1 MKNLKNISVVAT
13 CVVLLAACASEN
25 SVGNY
30 AIGDDSAAIKA
41 GRNRAEA
48 RISRAELAQ
57 HRRQRQNVSEELA
70 LEREKRANKNDALRQ
85 GMGTAAG
92 GLMLL
97 NGVVGTVGVL
107 KSVF

>member
-1 MKNLKNISVVAT
+1 MKNLKNISVVAV
-13 CVVLLAACASEN
+13 CAVLLAACASEN
-25 SVGNY
+25 SVANY
-30 AIGDDSAAIKA
+30 AIGDDSAVIKA

-57 HRRQRQNVSEELA
+57 HRRQRKNVSEELA
-70 LEREKRANKNDALRQ
+70 LEREKRANKHDAIRQ

-97 NGVVGTVGVL
+97 NGVVSTVGVM

>member
-1 MKNLKNISVVAT
+1 MKNLKNISIVAT
-13 CVVLLAACASEN
+13 CAVLLAACASEN

-48 RISRAELAQ
+48 QISRAELAQ

>member
-1 MKNLKNISVVAT
+1 MKNLKNISVVTMCA
-13 CVVLLAACASEN
+13 VLAAACASEN

>member
-1 MKNLKNISVVAT
+1 MKNLKNISVVAMCT
-13 CVVLLAACASEN
+13 VLLVACASEN

-48 RISRAELAQ
+48 QVSRAELAQ

>member
-1 MKNLKNISVVAT
+1 MKNLKNIPVVAM
-13 CVVLLAACASEN
+13 CAVLLAACASEN

-70 LEREKRANKNDALRQ
+70 VEREKRANKNDALRQ

>member
-1 MKNLKNISVVAT
+1 MKNLKNIPVVAM
-13 CVVLLAACASEN
+13 CAVLLAACASEN

>member
-1 MKNLKNISVVAT
+1 MKNLKNIPVAAM
-13 CVVLLAACASEN
+13 CAVLLAACASEN

>member
-1 MKNLKNISVVAT
+1 MKNLKNIPVVAM
-13 CVVLLAACASEN
+13 CAVLLAACASEN

-57 HRRQRQNVSEELA
+57 HRRQRQNVSEEVA

>member
-1 MKNLKNISVVAT
+1 MKNLKNISIVAS
-13 CVVLLAACASEN
+13 CAVLLAACVSES
-25 SVGNY
+25 SVANY

-70 LEREKRANKNDALRQ
+70 LEREKRANKNDVLRQ

-97 NGVVGTVGVL
+97 NGGVGTVGVL

>member
-1 MKNLKNISVVAT
+1 MKNLKNIPVVAM
-13 CVVLLAACASEN
+13 CAGLLAACASEN

>member
-1 MKNLKNISVVAT
+1 MKNLKNISIVAI
-13 CVVLLAACASEN
+13 CAFLLAACVSES
-25 SVGNY
+25 SVVNY

-48 RISRAELAQ
+48 QVSRAELAQ

-97 NGVVGTVGVL
+97 IGVVG
-107 KSVF
+107 SV

>member
-1 MKNLKNISVVAT
+1 MPLAT
-13 CVVLLAACASEN
+13 IRPQSRQDVTAQKLR
-25 SVGNY
+25 
-30 AIGDDSAAIKA
+30 SAV
-41 GRNRAEA
+41 RNWLS
-48 RISRAELAQ
+48 IDV
-57 HRRQRQNVSEELA
+57 NVKMFSEELA

>member
-1 MKNLKNISVVAT
+1 MKNLKNIPVVAM
-13 CVVLLAACASEN
+13 CAVLLAACASEN

-57 HRRQRQNVSEELA
+57 YRRQRQNVSEELA

>member
-1 MKNLKNISVVAT
+1 MKNLKNIPVVAM
-13 CVVLLAACASEN
+13 CAVLLAACASEN

-97 NGVVGTVGVL
+97 NGVLGTVGVL

>member
-1 MKNLKNISVVAT
+1 MKNLRNIPVVAM
-13 CVVLLAACASEN
+13 CAVLLAACASEN